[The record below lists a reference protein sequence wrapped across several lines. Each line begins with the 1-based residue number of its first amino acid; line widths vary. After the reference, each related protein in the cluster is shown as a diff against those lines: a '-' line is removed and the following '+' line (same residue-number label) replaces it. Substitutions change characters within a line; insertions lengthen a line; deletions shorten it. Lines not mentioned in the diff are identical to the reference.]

1 MEVKML
7 EINQN
12 QNNNVFGNNNNN
24 NGGGNGYNS
33 YNNMGYGGGRH
44 RISGK
49 WLYIKYTI
57 FFNKLCFAIYI
68 FI

>member
-33 YNNMGYGGGRH
+33 YNNMGYGGRH

-49 WLYIKYTI
+49 
-57 FFNKLCFAIYI
+57 
-68 FI
+68 